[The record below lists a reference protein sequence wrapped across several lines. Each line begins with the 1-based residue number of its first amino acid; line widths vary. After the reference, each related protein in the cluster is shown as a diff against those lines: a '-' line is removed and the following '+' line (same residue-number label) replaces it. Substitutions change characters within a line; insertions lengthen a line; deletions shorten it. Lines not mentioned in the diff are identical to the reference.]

1 MASHI
6 QRALVIPVIHAQR
19 VSPLSALVTLK
30 LYFIGFVNYSNNHRM
45 ASKIIAI
52 ITFKSK

>member
-6 QRALVIPVIHAQR
+6 QRALVIPIIHAQR
-19 VSPLSALVTLK
+19 VSPLSALVTQIK

-52 ITFKSK
+52 ITFY